1 MNERDEFLM
10 NRDFAI
16 ENYFSTSQPPLMSK
30 LFPSSPI
37 VRQEANAAIAS
48 GTASVSDD
56 PQNPSPSPPLLAP
69 QSYVQQLASTLGLR
83 TDFESLIELNRRPPE
98 PARRQQLNMT
108 NVRQRKYSKQLKCL
122 N

>member
-1 MNERDEFLM
+1 M

-16 ENYFSTSQPPLMSK
+16 EKYFSTSQPPLTYK
-30 LFPSSPI
+30 LFLLFAW
-37 VRQEANAAIAS
+37 QEAHAAVAA

-56 PQNPSPSPPLLAP
+56 PQNPSPSPPLGGP

-98 PARRQQLNMT
+98 PRRQQLNLT